1 MHFGLEGVI
10 PYTLYLGAIAALLM
24 SIFWRPITGI
34 FYLLPLI
41 PLQTIRYRMNDLP
54 LGESI
59 VGIMLVGVALGV
71 MRRRQSPLPKTPWT
85 VLLCVYGVYT
95 FISLWYGAFY
105 LGVALPLPGDPRFSV
120 WQEYMFM
127 PALLLLVCAVQPTK
141 KQIKAMLIVMC
152 VAVFLLDRNF
162 WDIVGGRDFSSYSDD
177 LREGGG
183 MGYAGT
189 NGLAAFEAQFSIFLV
204 TIAGF
209 ERKRLLKL
217 GYFALAV
224 FSAVCLMYSLSR
236 GGYVAILAGWL
247 FIGFVKQ
254 RKLLLL
260 LIVFALTWT
269 TLVPNAVHQR
279 VEMSYNEQTGTID
292 HSAETRL
299 TLWED
304 ALQVFDSNAALGT
317 GFNTYAYMHRVGVY
331 EDTHNFFLKVLV
343 ETGILGLVLFLWL
356 VIRMFWAGFR
366 LSWRAKDPFLAS
378 LGLGLA
384 AWIVCAVVANFFG
397 DRWTYLQ
404 VGGYMWVIAGLV
416 ARAWTIE
423 QSGEPAAVTAGDA
436 EEGALA
442 LPEPQVAGAV

>member
-1 MHFGLEGVI
+1 MHFGLEGLV
-10 PYTLYLGAIAALLM
+10 PYVLYLGAIAAILM
-24 SIFWRPITGI
+24 SIFWRPIVGI

-41 PLQTIRYRMNDLP
+41 PLQTIRYRMNEFP

-59 VGIMLVGVALGV
+59 VGIMLVAVALGV

-85 VLLCVYGVYT
+85 VLLCIFGIYS

-105 LGVALPLPGDPRFSV
+105 LGVALPFPGDPRFGV
-120 WQEYMFM
+120 WQEYMMM
-127 PALLLLVCAVQPTK
+127 PALLLLVAAVQPTPR
-141 KQIKAMLIVMC
+141 QMKAMIIVMC
-152 VAVFLLDRNF
+152 LSVFMLDRNF
-162 WDIVGGRDFSSYSDD
+162 WDIVSGRDFSAYSDD

-189 NGLAAFEAQFSIFLV
+189 NGLAAFEAQFSIFLL
-204 TIAGF
+204 ALSGF

-217 GYFALAV
+217 GYIALAV

-236 GGYVAILAGWL
+236 GGYVALLAGWL
-247 FIGFVKQ
+247 FLGLIKQ

-260 LIVFALTWT
+260 LVVFFLTWT
-269 TLVPNAVHQR
+269 TLVPNAVHER
-279 VEMSYNEQTGTID
+279 VTMSYNEQTGMLD

-304 ALQVFDSNAALGT
+304 AVQVFDSNAALGT

-343 ETGILGLVLFLWL
+343 ETGILGLIIFLWL
-356 VIRMFWAGFR
+356 LIKTFWTGFR
-366 LSWRAKDPFLAS
+366 LSRRAKDPFRAS

-384 AWIVCAVVANFFG
+384 VWVVCAAVANFFG

-416 ARAWTIE
+416 AHSLVLE
-423 QSGEPAAVTAGDA
+423 QSPAPVAVEAGDA
-436 EEGALA
+436 ENAPA
-442 LPEPQVAGAV
+442 MSDPQVVGAV